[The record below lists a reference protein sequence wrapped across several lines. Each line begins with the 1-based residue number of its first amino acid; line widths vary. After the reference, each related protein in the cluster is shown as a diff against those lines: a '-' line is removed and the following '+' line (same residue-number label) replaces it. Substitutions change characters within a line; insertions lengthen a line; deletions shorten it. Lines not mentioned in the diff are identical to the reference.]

1 MLKGKKGVIFG
12 VANRHSLAWHI
23 AKEAYAHGAELILG
37 VANERFREKV
47 APLAAEVGAPEPVIC
62 DVTSDESI
70 LSTFH
75 VIKDRMPELDFMV
88 HAIAFANRQ
97 DLEGRFIDT
106 DRYGYHVAQDVSAFS
121 LAAMSREAEKM
132 MKPGSSILTLT
143 YIGSVRAVPNYNV
156 MGVAKAALESSVRY
170 LATDLGSEG
179 IRVNALSAGPI
190 KTLSSSGVKGLRDKL
205 GQQAAKNPLH
215 RNITGEDV
223 GKSAVFLLSDYS
235 SGVTGEVLYVDNGY
249 HSCATWA

>member
-23 AKEAYAHGAELILG
+23 AKQCVEHGAEIELC

-47 APLAAEVGAPEPVIC
+47 SPLAAELGATEPLIC

-70 LSTFH
+70 GATFR
-75 VIKDRMPELDFMV
+75 VLKERMGKVDFMV

-97 DLEGRFIDT
+97 DLEGRFVDT
-106 DRYGYHVAQDVSAFS
+106 DRYGYHVAQDVSSYS
-121 LAAMSREAEKM
+121 LCAMSREVEPLM
-132 MKPGSSILTLT
+132 VDGGSIITLT
-143 YIGSVRAVPNYNV
+143 YIGSVRSVPNYNV

-170 LATDLGSEG
+170 LAADMGKEG

-205 GQQAAKNPLH
+205 DQQAAKNPLH

>member
-1 MLKGKKGVIFG
+1 MLKGKKGIIFG

-23 AKEAYAHGAELILG
+23 AKECHAHGAELELC
-37 VANERFREKV
+37 VANERFRNKV
-47 APLAAEVGAPEPVIC
+47 APMAADVDAADPLIC

-70 LSTFH
+70 ISTF
-75 VIKDRMPELDFMV
+75 RMLKARMGKVDFMV
-88 HAIAFANRQ
+88 HAIAFANRS

-106 DRYGYHVAQDVSAFS
+106 DRYGYHVAQDVSSYS
-121 LAAMSREAEKM
+121 LCAMAREVEPM
-132 MKPGSSILTLT
+132 METGGSILTLT
-143 YIGSVRAVPNYNV
+143 YIGSVRSVPNYNV
-156 MGVAKAALESSVRY
+156 MGVAKAALEASVRY
-170 LATDLGSEG
+170 LASDLGKQG

-205 GQQAAKNPLH
+205 AQQSHKNPLH

-223 GKSAVFLLSDYS
+223 GKAAVFLLSDYS
-235 SGVTGEVLYVDNGY
+235 SGVTGDVLYVDNGY

>member
-1 MLKGKKGVIFG
+1 
-12 VANRHSLAWHI
+12 
-23 AKEAYAHGAELILG
+23 
-37 VANERFREKV
+37 
-47 APLAAEVGAPEPVIC
+47 
-62 DVTSDESI
+62 
-70 LSTFH
+70 
-75 VIKDRMPELDFMV
+75 
-88 HAIAFANRQ
+88 
-97 DLEGRFIDT
+97 
-106 DRYGYHVAQDVSAFS
+106 
-121 LAAMSREAEKM
+121 
-132 MKPGSSILTLT
+132 
-143 YIGSVRAVPNYNV
+143 

-205 GQQAAKNPLH
+205 DQQAVKNPLH